1 MSTLI
6 RIKRVGGQWYAFSIG
21 GPRKQS
27 NLLLVPAINFCRR
40 LNSKATQ
47 GKTE

>member
-1 MSTLI
+1 MSAAV
-6 RIKRVGGQWYAFSIG
+6 RIKLVGGQWYAFG
-21 GPRKQS
+21 LGQKKQR